1 MMKLFSNKK
10 WRTALSIVLV
20 CAFLQLTAC
29 SKMTQ
34 ENYDRL
40 KVGMEYSQAVSL
52 LGEPQECNAVLN
64 AKNCTWGDDKRS
76 IQAKIVADKVVW
88 LSSKGL
94 K

>member
-1 MMKLFSNKK
+1 M
-10 WRTALSIVLV
+10 ASIGTLLV
-20 CAFLQLTAC
+20 GLLLLCAITAC
-29 SKMTQ
+29 SRVTQ

-52 LGEPQECNAVLN
+52 LGEPQECSAVLN
-64 AKNCTWGDDKRS
+64 AKNCTWGDDKKS